1 MEKYA
6 KNKCFDLTVY
16 NMKKIVLALL
26 SIILISC
33 NPFNENRVLDY
44 EDDLNALVSKIEKY
58 DNGSYDRD
66 EIDEFIIG
74 KVRNLDI
81 DLIVKNSGK
90 KNPSY
95 FGFIEE
101 NDSLIIFV
109 NRSGSIIE
117 TEKRII
123 YDFNKNP
130 RNFGNE
136 NIIGASYKIVQLNER
151 WYYSEI
157 GFD

>member
-1 MEKYA
+1 
-6 KNKCFDLTVY
+6 
-16 NMKKIVLALL
+16 MKTCILVILV
-26 SIILISC
+26 IIFTSC
-33 NPFNENRVLDY
+33 NPFDEKRVLDY
-44 EDDLNALVSKIEKY
+44 KTELTDLISKIDKY

-66 EIDEFIIG
+66 ELSEFIIED
-74 KVRNLDI
+74 VSDLCI

-95 FGFIEE
+95 SGFIEE

-109 NRSGSIIE
+109 NRPGIIIK

-123 YDFNKNP
+123 YDFNKKP
-130 RNFGNE
+130 RNFGND
-136 NIIGASYKIVQLNER
+136 NSIGASYKIVQLDER
-151 WYYSEI
+151 WYYSEL